1 MNRRRSKE
9 ATSQTW
15 LPTTQQSHPF
25 SAPDHPSRGA
35 ATTRKRKPQTTDSD
49 NRGALPRLVVGNS
62 APTSSWDIR
71 DRLQKVT
78 SAREIPTPPPP
89 FRQRRARRSCRS
101 RAGVV
106 CCGVGLPS
114 NNAGV
119 GPVFLAKCKP
129 LRPAHLNR
137 RTNPAI
143 LFTHRAME
151 EEEMQQR
158 VGCADFT
165 EDPPIPTLLS
175 HLGSLPS
182 CRRKGA
188 CILPRPSINCSML
201 YLLIQKGRLSKL
213 VPF

>member
-15 LPTTQQSHPF
+15 LPIMQQSQPF
-25 SAPDHPSRGA
+25 SAPDHPSRRA
-35 ATTRKRKPQTTDSD
+35 ATTRKSQPQTADSD

-78 SAREIPTPPPP
+78 SAREIPTPPP

-106 CCGVGLPS
+106 CSDFRVTMQGSVR
-114 NNAGV
+114 
-119 GPVFLAKCKP
+119 FFAKCKP

-137 RTNPAI
+137 RTDPAI

-175 HLGSLPS
+175 HRGSLPS

-188 CILPRPSINCSML
+188 CIFPRPSINCSMFNVVL
-201 YLLIQKGRLSKL
+201 TNSRWTIIQTRLL
-213 VPF
+213 